1 MKSKTR
7 SRALNSGA
15 FDSVWEAGQEL
26 SDDSGAA
33 SRRRAWIRRRAA
45 SVVAVC
51 VICALEGTTAW
62 AQHGGN
68 PQPMPAT
75 ALDPAAVPKYV
86 DPLVIPPAIP
96 RASKIKRKGAK
107 NVDYYEIAVR
117 QFQQQI
123 LPTPMP
129 ATTVWSY
136 GAVNAPATFNYP
148 AFTIEAKWQAPVR
161 VKWRNELVKDPID
174 CFHTPGG
181 PVRANSCDYL
191 PHLLPVDQTLHW
203 ANPGGEPCKNHM
215 KDRDCRTNNPDPY
228 LGPVPMIVHVHGAE
242 TTEDS
247 DGYPEAW
254 YRPDASNIGGYTTG
268 GSFFDTF
275 KTSSPIGSSWTPGSA
290 VFEYPND
297 QEATTLWYHDHTLG
311 MTRLNVYAG
320 PAGFYILRG
329 GPGDAVIGTLPGPAP
344 ALGDPPGLDYYE
356 IPIVIQDR
364 SFNADGSLFYPD
376 NRAFFEGLVPQQLQI
391 PFIPSLARDGE
402 PSDVSPIWNPE
413 FFGNTLVTNG
423 KTWPYL
429 ETEPRR
435 YRLRFLN
442 GSQSRFLILQLVTA
456 SDCNDPST
464 WSAPIP
470 GAFWQIGAE
479 QGFLPAP
486 AQLTELL
493 IAPAERADT
502 IVDFSAVNFNGGSAC
517 LINLGPDEPFGGGV
531 PVVDFPVADPATTG
545 QVMEFV
551 PVALKSADLSTP
563 PAQLVLPAPPVLPV
577 TANATRTITLNEE
590 ESATVC
596 VIEDDAGNVVEVDC
610 ADPGAAAFGPT
621 EALLGVLDGD
631 GLSEAKTWSDA
642 TTENVGAAGDTEVWE
657 IYNFTADA
665 HPIHIHL
672 VQFQV
677 VDRQLLEAVE
687 EDVVQPPVPIPG
699 TARPPEVWETGYKDT
714 VIAYPGEV
722 TRVKAMFP
730 LDGLFVW
737 HCHILEHEDNEMMRP
752 YCVGNTAACQQHN
765 GP

>member
-1 MKSKTR
+1 MTTV
-7 SRALNSGA
+7 L
-15 FDSVWEAGQEL
+15 
-26 SDDSGAA
+26 AA
-33 SRRRAWIRRRAA
+33 CVLCGLAA
-45 SVVAVC
+45 
-51 VICALEGTTAW
+51 TTVG

-68 PQPMPAT
+68 AQPMPAS
-75 ALDPAAVPKYV
+75 ALHPGAIPKYM

-117 QFQQQI
+117 QFDQQI
-123 LPTPMP
+123 LPMPMP

-136 GAVNAPATFNYP
+136 GAVGAPATFNYP

-161 VKWRNELVKDPID
+161 VKWSNELVKNPID

-181 PVRANSCDYL
+181 PLNASSCEYL

-203 ANPGGEPCKNHM
+203 ANPAFATPCKTGSAGT
-215 KDRDCRTNNPDPY
+215 DCRTDNPNNYD
-228 LGPVPMIVHVHGAE
+228 GPVPMIVHVHGAE
-242 TTEDS
+242 TYEWS

-254 YRPDASNIGGYTTG
+254 YLPNASNLNGEYATA
-268 GSFFDTF
+268 GSFFNVFNTGANGFFSNDPKNAPST
-275 KTSSPIGSSWTPGSA
+275 TWGNGTA
-290 VFEYPND
+290 TFEYPNEQD
-297 QEATTLWYHDHTLG
+297 ATTLWYHDHTLG

-364 SFNADGSLFYPD
+364 SFNSDGSLFYPD
-376 NRAFFEGLVPQQLQI
+376 NRAFFEGLEPDQLQI
-391 PFIPSLARDGE
+391 PFIPEPALDGA

-429 ETEPRR
+429 DTEPRR
-435 YRLRFLN
+435 YRFRFLN

-456 SDCNDPST
+456 SDCNDPNT

-486 AQLTELL
+486 VQLTELL

-502 IVDFSAVNFNGGSAC
+502 IVDFSAIDFAGGSAC

-531 PVVDFPVADPATTG
+531 PGVDFPAADPGTTG
-545 QVMEFV
+545 QVMEFA
-551 PVALKSADLSTP
+551 PVALKSADVSTP
-563 PAQLVLPAPPVLPV
+563 PGQLVLPPPPVLPV
-577 TANATRTITLNEE
+577 LANATRTITLNEE

-596 VIEDDAGNVVEVDC
+596 VIEDDGGTVVEVDC
-610 ADPGAAAFGPT
+610 ADPGAEAFGPT
-621 EALLGVLDGD
+621 EALLGVLDAD
-631 GLSEAKTWSDA
+631 GFSEAKKWSDR
-642 TTENVGAAGDTEVWE
+642 TTENVLAAGDTEVWE

-677 VDRQLLEAVE
+677 VDRQQLEVAG
-687 EDVVQPPVPIPG
+687 EDVVQPPVPVPG

-722 TRVKAMFP
+722 TRVKATFP

-752 YCVGNTAACQQHN
+752 YCVGDTSACQQHN
-765 GP
+765 GGGQ

>member
-1 MKSKTR
+1 
-7 SRALNSGA
+7 
-15 FDSVWEAGQEL
+15 
-26 SDDSGAA
+26 
-33 SRRRAWIRRRAA
+33 
-45 SVVAVC
+45 
-51 VICALEGTTAW
+51 
-62 AQHGGN
+62 
-68 PQPMPAT
+68 MPAT

-107 NVDYYEIAVR
+107 NIDYYEIAVR

-123 LPTPMP
+123 LPTPML

-148 AFTIEAKWQAPVR
+148 AFTIEAKWKAPVR

-181 PVRANSCDYL
+181 PVHANSCDYL

-254 YRPDASNIGGYTTG
+254 YLPDAGNIGGYTTG

-275 KTSSPIGSSWTPGSA
+275 KTSSPIGSSWTPGVA

-391 PFIPSLARDGE
+391 PFIPDLARDGD

-429 ETEPRR
+429 DTEPRR
-435 YRLRFLN
+435 YRFRFLN

-502 IVDFSAVNFNGGSAC
+502 IVDFSAINFNGGSAC

-610 ADPGAAAFGPT
+610 ADPGAPAFGPT

-677 VDRQLLEAVE
+677 VDRQLLEAVG

-722 TRVKAMFP
+722 TRVKATFP